1 MSIYKQVVSCFPGVL
16 LTVLARSAENFK
28 AFPQLTHSHTP
39 LHKLQCFFFFPSSL
53 LVTPFHSFSLF
64 HSPHH
69 LYSWRP
75 NSEHRNEM
83 LHRPRGAC
91 FLPADTKEAITAR
104 RGQIGWGSYLGRIM
118 FDILHHYQLPPSPP
132 QESYLSLADVPLS
145 VMNFLCPPSA
155 SPPPAHPTSQPPHLL
170 LRGCSRGKKKKGGER
185 RGNKK
190 KREVI
195 DARCHCKQN
204 GKYNLAFSLCGD
216 NGANTRRQRRHE
228 QTAWLVIRQECFGT
242 IWSTG

>member
-39 LHKLQCFFFFPSSL
+39 LHKLQCFFFGFFPPSL

-145 VMNFLCPPSA
+145 VMNFLCPPLRL
-155 SPPPAHPTSQPPHLL
+155 PTSGPPYLSTPSSPAQGL
-170 LRGCSRGKKKKGGER
+170 QQRKKKKGG
-185 RGNKK
+185 
-190 KREVI
+190 RE
-195 DARCHCKQN
+195 ARK
-204 GKYNLAFSLCGD
+204 
-216 NGANTRRQRRHE
+216 
-228 QTAWLVIRQECFGT
+228 
-242 IWSTG
+242 